1 MSFDASGDGRV
12 SAVDALWVINYLAQQ
27 DSNFADQRFWQGQ
40 QDMDWASLDI
50 NHDGVV
56 SAVDALHVIDELAR
70 QQFATGEAE
79 DSSLR
84 GMGDAD
90 TTGVLVDLAHADLFF
105 EEPLR
110 ENRWMS
116 VAGDEPME
124 RHLQIE
130 QSSLVHRAATASRD
144 RRRNRGFVGS
154 NPRGGIA
161 SQLFCVRR
169 HPCEFDGF

>member
-1 MSFDASGDGRV
+1 
-12 SAVDALWVINYLAQQ
+12 
-27 DSNFADQRFWQGQ
+27 
-40 QDMDWASLDI
+40 MDWASLDI

-79 DSSLR
+79 DLSLR

-116 VAGDEPME
+116 VAGDEPLE
-124 RHLQIE
+124 R
-130 QSSLVHRAATASRD
+130 QSANRTKLTGASIVRPVHHVTAGETGDLLGQTHEGALPVNCSVFDDIHANLMVSEDARSL
-144 RRRNRGFVGS
+144 RGS
-154 NPRGGIA
+154 LTLR
-161 SQLFCVRR
+161 
-169 HPCEFDGF
+169 